1 MPENE
6 IKKIAESA
14 DMIVCG
20 YAFTRKNGNISVFN
34 LNNAWGAMVISPDG
48 VMLET
53 NMPPVEQTLVL
64 NYWKK
69 NAFLLEDGCA

>member
-1 MPENE
+1 MPEND
-6 IKKIAESA
+6 IIKIAENA

-34 LNNAWGAMVISPDG
+34 LNNACGAMVLSPDG

-64 NYWKK
+64 SYWKK